1 MFLGLALFWI
11 LLNGR
16 FSWEIL
22 GFGVAFSAA
31 LYAFA
36 CKYLGFSPR
45 EDRRALFFLPYLL
58 PYFGL
63 LLWELIRASFRVMGA
78 ILRPGYRPGSRF
90 VELSPPLHSRE
101 TRYLL
106 ATTLSLC
113 PGTVTAVLRDG
124 RFSVPI
130 LDERFG
136 KKLNDGRFAS
146 LLRRWEIRIG
156 KREGKGDA

>member
-63 LLWELIRASFRVMGA
+63 LLWELIRANFRVMGA
-78 ILRPGYRPGSRF
+78 ILRPGYRPGIPLCGAF
-90 VELSPPLHSRE
+90 AAPPQPGDPLSSGPL
-101 TRYLL
+101 
-106 ATTLSLC
+106 
-113 PGTVTAVLRDG
+113 P
-124 RFSVPI
+124 
-130 LDERFG
+130 
-136 KKLNDGRFAS
+136 
-146 LLRRWEIRIG
+146 
-156 KREGKGDA
+156 